1 MGSIL
6 EQKIL
11 QLLLFPIF
19 KVGLII
25 IIIIFFFIF
34 FQEINVFLTILS
46 LNFENSEPNM
56 IETTRRK
63 EKNLPSKQPKQILKE
78 CMYSIKKIL

>member
-6 EQKIL
+6 EQKIF

-19 KVGLII
+19 KVGLANYN
-25 IIIIFFFIF
+25 FFYLLSRDKCISHYFDAQF
-34 FQEINVFLTILS
+34 LKMAINMVK
-46 LNFENSEPNM
+46 
-56 IETTRRK
+56 TTSPK

>member
-11 QLLLFPIF
+11 QLLLFPIV
-19 KVGLII
+19 KVGLIK
-25 IIIIFFFIF
+25 FFFIF

-63 EKNLPSKQPKQILKE
+63 EKNLPSKQLKQILKE

>member
-19 KVGLII
+19 KVGLIN
-25 IIIIFFFIF
+25 FFY
-34 FQEINVFLTILS
+34 LLS
-46 LNFENSEPNM
+46 RDKCVSHYFVA
-56 IETTRRK
+56 
-63 EKNLPSKQPKQILKE
+63 QF
-78 CMYSIKKIL
+78 

>member
-19 KVGLII
+19 KVGL
-25 IIIIFFFIF
+25 IFFFIF

-63 EKNLPSKQPKQILKE
+63 EKNLPSKQLKQILKE

>member
-6 EQKIL
+6 EKKIF

-19 KVGLII
+19 KVGLANYN
-25 IIIIFFFIF
+25 FFYLLSRDKCISHYFDAQF
-34 FQEINVFLTILS
+34 LKMAINMVK
-46 LNFENSEPNM
+46 
-56 IETTRRK
+56 TTSRK

>member
-19 KVGLII
+19 KVGLIN
-25 IIIIFFFIF
+25 FFFNF

-46 LNFENSEPNM
+46 LSFENSEPNM

-63 EKNLPSKQPKQILKE
+63 EKNLPSKQLKQILKE
-78 CMYSIKKIL
+78 CMYRIKKIL

>member
-6 EQKIL
+6 EQKIF

-19 KVGLII
+19 KVGLANYN
-25 IIIIFFFIF
+25 FFYLLSRDKGISHYFDAQF
-34 FQEINVFLTILS
+34 LKMAINMVK
-46 LNFENSEPNM
+46 
-56 IETTRRK
+56 TTSRK